1 MDAASAQILSHFLS
15 DISAT
20 RDIVE
25 TYRSWSVRCGP
36 FRVLQR
42 NIEDLM
48 QWKSSERSILL
59 MIFVYFFI
67 HDPLA
72 TLASGLSASSILFWY
87 SRLLQKSG
95 VIGRD
100 ELENVSWNLE
110 YNRQAMK
117 SWCKVY
123 DRVKD
128 APDSSLL
135 FMILQVVICVMISLF
150 LLPKWALSAV
160 INGILLFQL
169 PELEA
174 TVSSPKPSGPVYTDA
189 TRFSYEVFENQ
200 RWWLGSWSD
209 KGLAI
214 GTSQVHSWSDASGN
228 LASKS
233 SFKPPDETWAW
244 DGLWHVDNNGWE
256 YATNFGA
263 KSTIF
268 HTEQQ
273 PSHFVRRRRWLRS
286 CAKKF

>member
-48 QWKSSERSILL
+48 QWKSSERNILL

-72 TLASGLSASSILFWY
+72 TLASGLSASSIFFWY
-87 SRLLQKSG
+87 FRLLQING
-95 VIGRD
+95 VIGSD
-100 ELENVSWNLE
+100 ELENVSRNLE

-128 APDSSLL
+128 ASDSSLL
-135 FMILQVVICVMISLF
+135 FMILQVVICVEIRRFGSEICCVF
-150 LLPKWALSAV
+150 PSVIVHVPKS
-160 INGILLFQL
+160 IPRPGFIR
-169 PELEA
+169 
-174 TVSSPKPSGPVYTDA
+174 G
-189 TRFSYEVFENQ
+189 FE
-200 RWWLGSWSD
+200 
-209 KGLAI
+209 
-214 GTSQVHSWSDASGN
+214 
-228 LASKS
+228 
-233 SFKPPDETWAW
+233 
-244 DGLWHVDNNGWE
+244 
-256 YATNFGA
+256 
-263 KSTIF
+263 
-268 HTEQQ
+268 
-273 PSHFVRRRRWLRS
+273 
-286 CAKKF
+286 